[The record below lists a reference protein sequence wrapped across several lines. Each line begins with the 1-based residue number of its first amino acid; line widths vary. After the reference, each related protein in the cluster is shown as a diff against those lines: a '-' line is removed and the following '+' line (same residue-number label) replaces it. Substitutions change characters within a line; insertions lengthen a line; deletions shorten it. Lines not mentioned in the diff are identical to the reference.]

1 MPEGPGWELCEKV
14 LISVYVD
21 DIAISSQPFGNHT
34 HHRPKVLR
42 QLGDPRICVNPTAP
56 ILPLPIFDGLVKKL
70 NHRHCAEVQVPR
82 RCFFFKGRKS
92 EKKTHSLF
100 IKGKEN
106 PRPLD
111 REVNPSRPNRSWTV
125 VSRKQQVTVTDWE
138 LGSRQM
144 PGSWTVTRGRIAG
157 P

>member
-1 MPEGPGWELCEKV
+1 MSILKYFMWTCLSFTLKGLLVTGTAQKCKSLAGVFSLREEK
-14 LISVYVD
+14 
-21 DIAISSQPFGNHT
+21 A
-34 HHRPKVLR
+34 K
-42 QLGDPRICVNPTAP
+42 
-56 ILPLPIFDGLVKKL
+56 
-70 NHRHCAEVQVPR
+70 
-82 RCFFFKGRKS
+82 
-92 EKKTHSLF
+92 KKTHSLF

-144 PGSWTVTRGRIAG
+144 PGSWTV
-157 P
+157 